1 VPQSFEQKRKSD
13 FPLDDLIVDEYGGLE
28 NIYEAA
34 LSNTPDFVYIIG
46 TNYKF
51 IYANKALLEMWGR
64 NAVDSIGRG
73 MLELGYAPWHADMHH
88 REIDQIVETK
98 QPIRGEVPFT
108 GTLGG
113 RIYEYIF
120 SPIFG
125 KNGDVVAVAGT
136 TRDITDRK
144 EMEEKLLDSEGR
156 IRLALED
163 LVKARNSAEAAN
175 IAKSEFLANMSHE
188 IRTPMNAVVGLA
200 NILASTGPLTEKQ
213 KEFVKTL
220 QLSAD
225 SLLAL
230 INDMLDIAKIESCA
244 VNLEKIPFSLAD
256 LIYEVADIMSIKIR
270 EKNLKFDLHTS
281 CVQGRVFLGDQIR
294 LRQIV
299 MNLLSNA
306 IKFTDNGDIRVGVEC
321 ISSPSSPVE
330 EIHIKI
336 SDTGIGIAPE
346 KLATIFDKFV
356 QADTSINRKYGG
368 TGLGLAITKTLSEM
382 MGGHIEVES
391 HVGQGSTF
399 SVIIPLEVAHENISL
414 HSAGHHYEANQNLE
428 TSKKADTHILLVED
442 YPANILVATSFLEQ
456 FGYSYDVATNGQ
468 EALEKVKARE
478 FAVILMDVQ
487 MHELNGLEAT
497 HFIRLYEEEKGRKK
511 TPIIGMT
518 AHALAGDREKCIAAG
533 MSDYI
538 PKPFNPDELQ
548 KKLEEAI
555 ESKL

>member
-1 VPQSFEQKRKSD
+1 
-13 FPLDDLIVDEYGGLE
+13 
-28 NIYEAA
+28 
-34 LSNTPDFVYIIG
+34 
-46 TNYKF
+46 
-51 IYANKALLEMWGR
+51 
-64 NAVDSIGRG
+64 
-73 MLELGYAPWHADMHH
+73 
-88 REIDQIVETK
+88 
-98 QPIRGEVPFT
+98 
-108 GTLGG
+108 
-113 RIYEYIF
+113 
-120 SPIFG
+120 
-125 KNGDVVAVAGT
+125 
-136 TRDITDRK
+136 
-144 EMEEKLLDSEGR
+144 
-156 IRLALED
+156 
-163 LVKARNSAEAAN
+163 
-175 IAKSEFLANMSHE
+175 
-188 IRTPMNAVVGLA
+188 
-200 NILASTGPLTEKQ
+200 
-213 KEFVKTL
+213 
-220 QLSAD
+220 
-225 SLLAL
+225 
-230 INDMLDIAKIESCA
+230 
-244 VNLEKIPFSLAD
+244 
-256 LIYEVADIMSIKIR
+256 
-270 EKNLKFDLHTS
+270 
-281 CVQGRVFLGDQIR
+281 
-294 LRQIV
+294 
-299 MNLLSNA
+299 
-306 IKFTDNGDIRVGVEC
+306 
-321 ISSPSSPVE
+321 
-330 EIHIKI
+330 
-336 SDTGIGIAPE
+336 
-346 KLATIFDKFV
+346 
-356 QADTSINRKYGG
+356 
-368 TGLGLAITKTLSEM
+368 